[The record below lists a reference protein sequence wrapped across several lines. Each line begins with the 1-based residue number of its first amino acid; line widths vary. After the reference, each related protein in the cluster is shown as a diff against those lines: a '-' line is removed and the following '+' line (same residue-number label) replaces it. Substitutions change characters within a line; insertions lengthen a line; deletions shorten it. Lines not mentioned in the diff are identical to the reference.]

1 MKTKV
6 TSFAILQGIVF
17 IYSLT
22 GICSKTASA
31 KDFLS
36 FEWIMFYGIDIAL
49 LGIYAVLWQQIL
61 KKVNLNV
68 AYASKAV
75 TLVWGSVWGIVIF
88 HEAISWNNIVG
99 GLIVLAGVIL
109 MATGGEKKQE

>member
-1 MKTKV
+1 MKK
-6 TSFAILQGIVF
+6 AIPYLTLQI
-17 IYSLT
+17 IILMYSLC
-22 GICSKTASA
+22 GICSKTASS

-36 FEWIMFYGIDIAL
+36 IEWIFFYGLVILI
-49 LGIYAVLWQQIL
+49 LGIYAILWQQIL

-75 TLVWGSVWGIVIF
+75 TLIWSTLWGILFF
-88 HEAISWNNIVG
+88 HETITWNNIIG

-109 MATGGEKKQE
+109 MVTGGDKKHE